1 MPSSLRSDYP
11 IKTLVTTGPFSPD
24 EGATFI
30 GIRIYVSTYNDSRAE
45 GKNLIKCF
53 DDCGYPKNKHLEK
66 LSNNK
71 YILTLDTDPT
81 FFFGRLHVLLTVGY
95 DPSLF

>member
-30 GIRIYVSTYNDSRAE
+30 GIRRYLKLAE
-45 GKNLIKCF
+45 KSYHEEAHIVKRDEVRKRIEALK
-53 DDCGYPKNKHLEK
+53 
-66 LSNNK
+66 SQ
-71 YILTLDTDPT
+71 
-81 FFFGRLHVLLTVGY
+81 
-95 DPSLF
+95 